1 MKRLAVLLALVMT
14 VGLVGCGNSGTQSKT
29 ESKSDTKEE
38 ATTEEAFEGEYI
50 VNADYVKENLDDI
63 ILVDAR
69 GEDAANK
76 ETIKGAIPIA
86 WQYLATCEDGKSGDA
101 NWGCILDTERLSERL
116 GEKGLD
122 PNKEIVLFAAAQNGW
137 GDDGRIAWELIA
149 AGYKDVKMVDG
160 GFDALKEAGIETAKG
175 GSEPKAVDVIN
186 TDELKANY
194 DDYKV
199 VDVRADEEYD
209 GETLYGEAKGGHL
222 PGAIHIRYTDLFQKS
237 GMLKSNAEI
246 TKMFEDA
253 GITKDD
259 KVVTYCTAGIRSGY
273 MQLILEM
280 CGFKN
285 TQNYD
290 ESYYRWCAVE
300 DVEKYIR
307 SFGPYAVAVSFFLMV
322 FQSVAAPLPAFL
334 ITFANAAIWGWWRG
348 AILSWSSAM
357 AGAILCFMI
366 ARIAGRDVVEKLTTK
381 FAMDSIEQYFERYGK
396 HTILICRLLPFVSF
410 DFVSYAAGLTSMS
423 MAAFLIATGIG
434 QLPATIV
441 YSYVGGMLTG
451 SVKMV
456 VTALLLIF
464 ALSVF
469 VALAKKIYTD
479 KHSK

>member
-1 MKRLAVLLALVMT
+1 MISKKMENMVANSSAIRAMFEEGNRLAKIYGAENVYDFSLGNPATPAPAALNDSIRDLL
-14 VGLVGCGNSGTQSKT
+14 
-29 ESKSDTKEE
+29 DE
-38 ATTEEAFEGEYI
+38 A
-50 VNADYVKENLDDI
+50 DK
-63 ILVDAR
+63 
-69 GEDAANK
+69 
-76 ETIKGAIPIA
+76 KGAA
-86 WQYLATCEDGKSGDA
+86 GSL
-101 NWGCILDTERLSERL
+101 
-116 GEKGLD
+116 
-122 PNKEIVLFAAAQNGW
+122 
-137 GDDGRIAWELIA
+137 ELHGYMEN

-175 GSEPKAVDVIN
+175 GSEPKAVDVKIDSIDTTHVIN

-300 DVEKYIR
+300 DVEK
-307 SFGPYAVAVSFFLMV
+307 
-322 FQSVAAPLPAFL
+322 
-334 ITFANAAIWGWWRG
+334 
-348 AILSWSSAM
+348 
-357 AGAILCFMI
+357 
-366 ARIAGRDVVEKLTTK
+366 
-381 FAMDSIEQYFERYGK
+381 
-396 HTILICRLLPFVSF
+396 
-410 DFVSYAAGLTSMS
+410 
-423 MAAFLIATGIG
+423 
-434 QLPATIV
+434 
-441 YSYVGGMLTG
+441 
-451 SVKMV
+451 
-456 VTALLLIF
+456 
-464 ALSVF
+464 
-469 VALAKKIYTD
+469 
-479 KHSK
+479 